1 MAVELTA
8 AVCVPLS
15 LLVPLLKRPC
25 RSSVMDVST
34 SKLKDLYLNKTYS
47 QYSIN
52 LLRRFFITFRK

>member
-1 MAVELTA
+1 MTA

-34 SKLKDLYLNKTYS
+34 DWTWL
-47 QYSIN
+47 
-52 LLRRFFITFRK
+52 ITSNMASTVF